1 MVLERASND
10 GNSDRRPEG
19 DTCCRRSDQNR
30 IWIPGPESPDSGIK
44 GVNVQPRRIYAGQ
57 HCMQVPTADEP
68 ADRPNEVRMLAQ
80 GDDSLRGEYRLDIEM
95 RSLHT

>member
-1 MVLERASND
+1 
-10 GNSDRRPEG
+10 
-19 DTCCRRSDQNR
+19 
-30 IWIPGPESPDSGIK
+30 
-44 GVNVQPRRIYAGQ
+44 
-57 HCMQVPTADEP
+57 MQVPTADEP